1 MLSVPVM
8 RSKLSAR
15 SAPFVALS
23 WLLVACGS
31 DPGARPAQ
39 AERPHGHHHGHH
51 GHDHSDP
58 SSLGP
63 LMRALFGEMGELR
76 DALAQDDG
84 ARAARHAR
92 AIAVACD
99 DQDVHEVDAER
110 FGPRFAELD
119 RTLHETSAA
128 LALTAEEG
136 SLDAARA
143 LRRDARRVQRVPRA
157 GAAGSARGS
166 LGARAARVSVTRG
179 LPAHFVHAAHHS
191 FCAAC
196 AGACRRCGDACAS
209 GAA

>member
-1 MLSVPVM
+1 M

-143 LRRDARRVQRVPRA
+143 RYAETL
-157 GAAGSARGS
+157 AACNACH
-166 LGARAARVSVTRG
+166 AQAPPAARVDLSALAPRE
-179 LPAHFVHAAHHS
+179 
-191 FCAAC
+191 
-196 AGACRRCGDACAS
+196 
-209 GAA
+209 